1 MSREVARPS
10 LTLTA
15 ISVYSERLYRR
26 RRVDAGCKKELAPL
40 DLKKLR
46 FRMFQT
52 QALDPVKLSA
62 NSAVKIFFNKGRIF

>member
-10 LTLTA
+10 LTLTV
-15 ISVYSERLYRR
+15 ISVYIERLYRR
-26 RRVDAGCKKELAPL
+26 RGGDAGCQKELAPL

-52 QALDPVKLSA
+52 QALDPAKLSA
-62 NSAVKIFFNKGRIF
+62 SSAVKMFF